1 MSKNVDDRDVFPLSK
16 KVRAIRR
23 EVEDNP
29 DLLGEIKRNPEMYL
43 IDRGIDVDIAKNM
56 VANDRGEIVSLDWCI
71 CTRCCCTRCCITS
84 IKL

>member
-1 MSKNVDDRDVFPLSK
+1 MSKNVDDRDVFPLLK

-56 VANDRGEIVSLDWCI
+56 VANDRGEIVSLD
-71 CTRCCCTRCCITS
+71 
-84 IKL
+84 